1 LAGGARRLFG
11 VADHRRDTRE
21 KKEKWMSRL
30 DGKVAIVTGAGT
42 GIGREAAKMF
52 AAEGAK
58 VVVVGRRPE
67 PLASVV
73 EEITQAG
80 GTAVARPTDLE
91 DGDAAA
97 AVAAFTIET
106 YGRVDI
112 LVNNAGHASK
122 VRSIRW
128 VKTDEWESVFRIN
141 IDAVFRLTQ
150 ACLPDMLSRGEGT
163 VITTSSMAALMPG
176 IVGGAPYSAA
186 KAASYNLMRG
196 LNSELRASGIRAT
209 TIIPG
214 EVDTPILEG
223 RPKPPSDDARA
234 TMMQP
239 EDIASAI
246 LLAATMPHRTVVEEI
261 VLMPTQPRDME
272 DELKVARTAGSNA

>member
-1 LAGGARRLFG
+1 
-11 VADHRRDTRE
+11 
-21 KKEKWMSRL
+21 MSRL
-30 DGKVAIVTGAGT
+30 DGKVAIITGAGT

-58 VVVVGRRPE
+58 VVAVGRRPE

-73 EEITQAG
+73 DEIKQAG
-80 GTAVARPTDLE
+80 GEATVHSADLE

-97 AVAAFTIET
+97 AVAAATIET

-112 LVNNAGHASK
+112 LVNNAGHASQ

-128 VKTDEWESVFRIN
+128 VKPDEWESVFRIN

-163 VITTSSMAALMPG
+163 VITTSSMAALTPG

-223 RPKPPSDDARA
+223 RPKPPSDAARG

-246 LLAATMPHRTVVEEI
+246 LLSATMPQRTLVEEI
-261 VLMPTQPRDME
+261 VLTPTQPRDME
-272 DELKVARTAGSNA
+272 EELKVARTKGSEATG

>member
-1 LAGGARRLFG
+1 
-11 VADHRRDTRE
+11 
-21 KKEKWMSRL
+21 MSRL
-30 DGKVAIVTGAGT
+30 DGKVAIITGAGT
-42 GIGREAAKMF
+42 GIGRAAAKMI

-58 VVVVGRRPE
+58 VVVVGRRLE
-67 PLASVV
+67 PLESVV
-73 EEITQAG
+73 GEIKAAG
-80 GTAVARPTDLE
+80 GSAFAHAADLE

-97 AVAAFTIET
+97 AVAALTLET
-106 YGRVDI
+106 YGRIDI

-128 VKTDEWESVFRIN
+128 VKPDEWESVFRIN

-163 VITTSSMAALMPG
+163 VITTSSMAALTPG

-223 RPKPPSDDARA
+223 RPKPPSDEARA
-234 TMMQP
+234 MMMQP
-239 EDIASAI
+239 EDVASAI
-246 LLAATMPHRTVVEEI
+246 LLAATMPQRTLVEEI
-261 VLMPTQPRDME
+261 VLTPTQPRDME
-272 DELKVARTAGSNA
+272 EELKVARTKGSEAAS

>member
-1 LAGGARRLFG
+1 MGA
-11 VADHRRDTRE
+11 
-21 KKEKWMSRL
+21 L
-30 DGKVAIVTGAGT
+30 DAKVAIITGAGT

-58 VVVVGRRPE
+58 VVVVGRRVG
-67 PLASVV
+67 PLESVV
-73 EEITQAG
+73 EEIKAAG
-80 GTAVARPTDLE
+80 GEAVARPTDLE
-91 DGDAAA
+91 NGDAAA
-97 AVAAFTIET
+97 SVAQFAIDTF
-106 YGRVDI
+106 GKVDI

-128 VKTDEWESVFRIN
+128 VGSEEWESVFKIN
-141 IDAVFRLTQ
+141 IDAVYRLTQ

-163 VITTSSMAALMPG
+163 VITTSSLAALNPG

-196 LNSELRASGIRAT
+196 INSELRAQGIRAT
-209 TIIPG
+209 AIIPG

-223 RPKPPSDDARA
+223 RPKPPNADARA

-239 EDIASAI
+239 EDVASAI
-246 LLAATMPHRTVVEEI
+246 LLCATMPHRTFLREHHGGTE
-261 VLMPTQPRDME
+261 MRDTKPVI
-272 DELKVARTAGSNA
+272 LAREKGDTARVDGC

>member
-1 LAGGARRLFG
+1 MGA
-11 VADHRRDTRE
+11 
-21 KKEKWMSRL
+21 L
-30 DGKVAIVTGAGT
+30 DGKVAIITGAGT
-42 GIGREAAKMF
+42 GIGYEAAKMF

-58 VVVVGRRPE
+58 LVVVGRRAE
-67 PLASVV
+67 PLEAVV
-73 EEITQAG
+73 AEIKAAG
-80 GTAVARPTDLE
+80 GEAVAKPTDLE
-91 DGDAAA
+91 DGDAAEA
-97 AVAAFTIET
+97 IAAFTIET

-128 VKTDEWESVFRIN
+128 VKPDEWESVFKIN
-141 IDAVFRLTQ
+141 IDAVYRLTQ

-163 VITTSSMAALMPG
+163 VITTSSMAALTPG

-196 LNSELRASGIRAT
+196 LNSELREAGIRAT
-209 TIIPG
+209 AIIPG

-223 RPKPPSDDARA
+223 RPAVPPAEARA

-239 EDIASAI
+239 EDVASAI
-246 LLAATMPHRTVVEEI
+246 LLCATMPHRTLIEEI
-261 VLMPTQPRDME
+261 VLLPTQPRDMSE
-272 DELKVARTAGSNA
+272 ELKVARVKGAPDGQP

>member
-1 LAGGARRLFG
+1 
-11 VADHRRDTRE
+11 
-21 KKEKWMSRL
+21 MSRL

-42 GIGREAAKMF
+42 GIGREAAKMI

-58 VVVVGRRPE
+58 VVVVGRRLE
-67 PLASVV
+67 PLVSVV
-73 EEITQAG
+73 DEIKAAG
-80 GTAVARPTDLE
+80 GEAVPHSADLE
-91 DGDAAA
+91 NGDAAA

-128 VKTDEWESVFRIN
+128 VKPDEWESVFRIN

-163 VITTSSMAALMPG
+163 VITTSSMAALTPG

-246 LLAATMPHRTVVEEI
+246 LLAATMPQRTLVEEI
-261 VLMPTQPRDME
+261 VLTPTQPRDME
-272 DELKVARTAGSNA
+272 EELKVARTKGSEAAT

>member
-1 LAGGARRLFG
+1 
-11 VADHRRDTRE
+11 
-21 KKEKWMSRL
+21 MSRL
-30 DGKVAIVTGAGT
+30 DGKVAIITGAGT

-52 AAEGAK
+52 AAEGAR

-73 EEITQAG
+73 DEIKQAG
-80 GTAVARPTDLE
+80 GEATVHSADLE
-91 DGDAAA
+91 NGDTAA

-112 LVNNAGHASK
+112 LVNNAGHASQ

-128 VKTDEWESVFRIN
+128 VKSDEWESVFRIN

-163 VITTSSMAALMPG
+163 VITTSSMAALTPG

-214 EVDTPILEG
+214 EVNTPILEG
-223 RPKPPSDDARA
+223 RPMPPSDVARE
-234 TMMQP
+234 TMMRP
-239 EDIASAI
+239 EDVASAI
-246 LLAATMPHRTVVEEI
+246 LLCATMPQRTLVEEI
-261 VLMPTQPRDME
+261 VLTPTKPRDME
-272 DELKVARTAGSNA
+272 EELKVARTKGSEAAG

>member
-1 LAGGARRLFG
+1 
-11 VADHRRDTRE
+11 
-21 KKEKWMSRL
+21 MSRL

-42 GIGREAAKMF
+42 GIGREAAKMI

-58 VVVVGRRPE
+58 VVVVGRRIE
-67 PLASVV
+67 PLNSVV
-73 EEITQAG
+73 EEIKQAG
-80 GTAVARPTDLE
+80 GTAIAHSADLE

-97 AVAAFTIET
+97 AVAAFTIDT
-106 YGRVDI
+106 YGRVDV

-128 VKTDEWESVFRIN
+128 VKPDEWESVFKIN

-150 ACLPDMLSRGEGT
+150 ACLPDMLSRNEGT
-163 VITTSSMAALMPG
+163 VITTSSMAALTPG

-223 RPKPPSDDARA
+223 RPKPPNEDARA

-246 LLAATMPHRTVVEEI
+246 LLAATMPQRTLVEEI
-261 VLMPTQPRDME
+261 VLTPTQPRDME
-272 DELKVARTAGSNA
+272 DELKVARSKGSDE

>member
-1 LAGGARRLFG
+1 
-11 VADHRRDTRE
+11 
-21 KKEKWMSRL
+21 MSRL
-30 DGKVAIVTGAGT
+30 DGKVAIITGAGT

-58 VVVVGRRPE
+58 VVAVGRRPE

-73 EEITQAG
+73 DEIKQAG
-80 GTAVARPTDLE
+80 GEATVHSADLE

-97 AVAAFTIET
+97 AVAAAAIET

-112 LVNNAGHASK
+112 LVNNAGHASQ

-128 VKTDEWESVFRIN
+128 VKPDEWESVFRIN

-163 VITTSSMAALMPG
+163 VITTSSMAALTPG

-186 KAASYNLMRG
+186 KAASYNLMR
-196 LNSELRASGIRAT
+196 S
-209 TIIPG
+209 
-214 EVDTPILEG
+214 
-223 RPKPPSDDARA
+223 
-234 TMMQP
+234 
-239 EDIASAI
+239 
-246 LLAATMPHRTVVEEI
+246 
-261 VLMPTQPRDME
+261 
-272 DELKVARTAGSNA
+272 

>member
-1 LAGGARRLFG
+1 
-11 VADHRRDTRE
+11 
-21 KKEKWMSRL
+21 MSRL

-42 GIGREAAKMF
+42 GIGRVAAKLI

-73 EEITQAG
+73 DEIKQAG
-80 GTAVARPTDLE
+80 GEAVAHSVDLE

-97 AVAAFTIET
+97 AVADFTIAT

-112 LVNNAGHASK
+112 LVNNAGHASQ
-122 VRSIRW
+122 VRSIRY
-128 VKTDEWESVFRIN
+128 VQPDEWESVFRIN

-150 ACLPDMLSRGEGT
+150 ACLPDMLSRSEGT
-163 VITTSSMAALMPG
+163 VITTSSMAALTPG

-196 LNSELRASGIRAT
+196 LNSELRANGIRAT

-223 RPKPPSDDARA
+223 RPQPPSAEARA

-246 LLAATMPHRTVVEEI
+246 LLAATMPQRTLVEEI
-261 VLMPTQPRDME
+261 VLTPTQPRNME
-272 DELKVARTAGSNA
+272 EELKVARTKGAK

>member
-1 LAGGARRLFG
+1 
-11 VADHRRDTRE
+11 
-21 KKEKWMSRL
+21 MSRL
-30 DGKVAIVTGAGT
+30 DGKVAIITGAGT
-42 GIGREAAKMF
+42 GIGREAAKMI

-58 VVVVGRRPE
+58 VVVVGRRPG

-73 EEITQAG
+73 DEIKQAG
-80 GTAVARPTDLE
+80 GEATVHSADLE

-112 LVNNAGHASK
+112 LVNNAGHASQ
-122 VRSIRW
+122 VRSIRG
-128 VKTDEWESVFRIN
+128 VKPDEWESVFRIN

-163 VITTSSMAALMPG
+163 VITTSSMAALTPG

-196 LNSELRASGIRAT
+196 LNSELRASGIRGT

-223 RPKPPSDDARA
+223 RPLPPSADARG
-234 TMMQP
+234 TMMRP
-239 EDIASAI
+239 EDVASAI
-246 LLAATMPHRTVVEEI
+246 LLCATMHARTLAEEI
-261 VLMPTQPRDME
+261 VLTPTKPRDME
-272 DELKVARTAGSNA
+272 AELEVARSKGSEAE